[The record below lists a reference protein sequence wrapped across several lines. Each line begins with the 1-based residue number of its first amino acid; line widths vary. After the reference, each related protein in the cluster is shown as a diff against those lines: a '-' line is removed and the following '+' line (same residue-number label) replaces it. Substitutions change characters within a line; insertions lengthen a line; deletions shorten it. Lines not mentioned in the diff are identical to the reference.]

1 MNRHE
6 QIRHQLNYLGDHGV
20 IEGYEASGQW
30 PGKRWTLWGKFSS
43 GRAFTTAE
51 VEIFIQGADAGL
63 KAHLGDS

>member
-6 QIRHQLNYLGDHGV
+6 TIRNQLTWLADHDV
-20 IEGYEASGQW
+20 IDGWEASGQW
-30 PGKRWTLWGKFSS
+30 PGKRWTLWGKFST

-63 KAHLGDS
+63 KAWPG